1 MSESD
6 TGMCTPACLIR
17 ANGTH
22 GGEEKGRNLL
32 GSKEIVCVC
41 VCVCKEKSLDRG
53 GSGGG

>member
-1 MSESD
+1 MSKSD

-22 GGEEKGRNLL
+22 RGEEKGRNLL
-32 GSKEIVCVC
+32 GSKECVC